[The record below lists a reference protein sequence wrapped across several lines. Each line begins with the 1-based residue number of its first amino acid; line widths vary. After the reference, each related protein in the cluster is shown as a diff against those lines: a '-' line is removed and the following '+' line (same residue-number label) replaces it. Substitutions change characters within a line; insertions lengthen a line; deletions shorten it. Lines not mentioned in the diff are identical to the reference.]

1 MARIDTAFKGVV
13 YTRVGGTVHVLR
25 AGDEVPAGA
34 SVGAHVLDASK
45 VGVIDPEVP
54 QDGGTPT
61 GEDSGGGDHAD
72 VDYPGDDATREE
84 LNAYAEA
91 IGMNPDEFK
100 NKADLVAAIHQA

>member
-34 SVGAHVLDASK
+34 SVGAHALDASI
-45 VGVIDPEVP
+45 VEDIEPEVP
-54 QDGGTPT
+54 QDGGTST
-61 GEDSGGGDHAD
+61 GGDNAD
-72 VDYPGDDATREE
+72 VEYPGDDATREE
-84 LNAYAEA
+84 LNAYAVG

-100 NKADLVAAIHQA
+100 NKADLVAAIHQV